1 MIKMAMNAR
10 VISYLL
16 LRVWCYLCCMLCVR
30 QQTPIAAAYVV
41 QTGFFGLGN
50 APLKL
55 YNELKGLREVRV
67 QTYPGCTRPLVINLS
82 P

>member
-1 MIKMAMNAR
+1 
-10 VISYLL
+10 
-16 LRVWCYLCCMLCVR
+16 MLYKLV
-30 QQTPIAAAYVV
+30 
-41 QTGFFGLGN
+41 FFGLGN